1 MRPGFLGALVV
12 HLYGEL
18 LWYVTS
24 TVEKKKDKSEV
35 NTLPPSYGFRPR

>member
-24 TVEKKKDKSEV
+24 TVEKKRQVRGKYTTAELRV
-35 NTLPPSYGFRPR
+35 PS